1 MKPTRLRLLLPLLI
15 VSASIGWSLAR
26 LVQHW
31 TDQLTVVGWSMP
43 TTMAILAISLL
54 VWTLL
59 ARPRLLRKPGHV
71 PLAPLAA
78 ARSAAMALAASRV
91 GTLVAGIHL
100 GLAVAV
106 VPALSTPAAR
116 EELLIAAVT
125 FVFSIGFT
133 AVGWWLEVLCR
144 VKGDPGDGT
153 GLGATPD
160 NAAGSAARS
169 PIVP

>member
-1 MKPTRLRLLLPLLI
+1 MKPTRLRLLLPLL
-15 VSASIGWSLAR
+15 VVASSIGWSLAR

-31 TDQLTVVGWSMP
+31 TDQFTVVGWSMP
-43 TTMAILAISLL
+43 TTMAILAAALL

-59 ARPRLLRKPGHV
+59 ARPRLLRKPGHA

-91 GTLVAGIHL
+91 GTLLAGMHL

-106 VPALSTPAAR
+106 LPVRSAPTAR
-116 EELLIAAVT
+116 EELLIAGLT
-125 FVFSIGFT
+125 FVFSVAFT

-144 VKGDPGDGT
+144 VKGDPGDGSR
-153 GLGATPD
+153 LGTKPD

-169 PIVP
+169 TVN